1 MTTMDLTT
9 RLLCA
14 ASDEWDISA
23 ESRLLARDALAEI
36 ERLREAVERLRRT
49 VDAGDLAGIAKRE
62 AGR

>member
-1 MTTMDLTT
+1 MTSDDLVE
-9 RLLCA
+9 RLRAVAEHVYGQVEARLFCEA
-14 ASDEWDISA
+14 AD
-23 ESRLLARDALAEI
+23 EI